1 MQKCQAYNS
10 FDIENK
16 FLNPIGYGVKITLD
30 MNPIYRQMDRPYN
43 KISPK
48 TDKQI
53 EIRQEV

>member
-10 FDIENK
+10 FDIGNK

-53 EIRQEV
+53 EMRQ